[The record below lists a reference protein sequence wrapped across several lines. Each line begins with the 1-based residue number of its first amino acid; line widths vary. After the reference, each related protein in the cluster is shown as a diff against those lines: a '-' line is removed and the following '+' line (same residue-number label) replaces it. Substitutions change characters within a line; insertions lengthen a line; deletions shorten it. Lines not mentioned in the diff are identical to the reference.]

1 MKTFDT
7 LNLTPSMLQ
16 NLKDMGFVNLTPIQ
30 EESLPH
36 SLKGLDVIARAK
48 TGSGKTLAFGIALL
62 QNINVK
68 KFQPQAIIL
77 TPTRELSD
85 QVAIELRKLARFQHN
100 IKILTLSGGVPMRPQ
115 INSLEHGAHVIVG
128 TPGRIG
134 DHLGKKTLDLSGV
147 KILVLD
153 EADRML
159 DMGFIDVINHII
171 EHIPKERQTLLFSAT
186 YENNI
191 KTLCKSITKNPKFVT
206 IETKE
211 SENKITEIFYKIENQ
226 DKDEGLLKLLRF
238 YKPDSCMVFCNT
250 KIKVSDVA
258 DFLHET
264 GFSVSD
270 LHGDLDQIDRTETLL
285 QFANKS
291 CTILVATDVA
301 ARGLDIKKVDIVI
314 NYDLPREIAH
324 YTHRIGRTARAGE
337 SGLALS
343 LISKRELEKVG
354 NYTQDANIKDTF
366 DLDVDKMVKLQAPMR
381 TLCINGGKKD
391 KLRAGDILGVFCVAI
406 GLLKEDIGKIDL
418 QDRHTYVAIKKEV
431 FDKALKALQKEKIK
445 KRSFRV
451 WSL

>member
-1 MKTFDT
+1 MKTFNT
-7 LNLTPSMLQ
+7 LNINPSMLK
-16 NLKDMGFVNLTPIQ
+16 NLKDLNFINLTPIQ

-36 SLKGLDVIARAK
+36 SLKGLDLIARAK

-68 KFQPQAIIL
+68 KFYPQAIIL

-100 IKILTLSGGVPMRPQ
+100 IKILTLSGGNPMRPQ
-115 INSLEHGAHVIVG
+115 INSLEHGAHIVVG
-128 TPGRIG
+128 TPGRIE

-147 KILVLD
+147 KTLVLD

-186 YENNI
+186 YEDNI
-191 KTLCKSITKNPKFVT
+191 KTLCKSITKNPKFIT

-211 SENKITEIFYKIENQ
+211 NENNITEIFYKVENQ
-226 DKDEGLLKLLRF
+226 NKDEGLLTLLRF
-238 YKPDSCMVFCNT
+238 YKPSSCMIFCNT
-250 KIKVSDVA
+250 KIKVSDIA
-258 DFLHET
+258 DLLHKE

-270 LHGDLDQIDRTETLL
+270 LHGDLDQIDRTQTLL

-291 CTILVATDVA
+291 YTILVATDVA

-314 NYDLPREIAH
+314 NYDLPREIPH

-343 LISKRELEKVG
+343 LISNFESQKIE
-354 NYTQDANIKDTF
+354 NYTKSANIQDNI
-366 DLDVDKMVKLQAPMR
+366 DLNVDKIVKLQAPMR

-406 GLLKEDIGKIDL
+406 GLKKEDIGKIDL
-418 QDRHTYVAIKKEV
+418 QDRYTYVAIKKEI